1 MGRPFTTGEKAKFV
15 IDLPRHTLSFNTK
28 LTGQEQREEG
38 EEEMEANLPS
48 EASIDLPKVQ
58 VSAEYIQDDSAAA
71 AAAAA
76 VGAANPA
83 GNPAAA
89 NSSTAANVGSP
100 TTFQGGLPAPGDGSI
115 LSQGSRVDTNPF

>member
-1 MGRPFTTGEKAKFV
+1 MKIVSENRFSGKTYFLFNCLQNMKRLVMSAALLPSLNAEYSMENLTSKGMTGEKAKFV

-58 VSAEYIQDDSAAA
+58 VSAEYIQAS
-71 AAAAA
+71 
-76 VGAANPA
+76 
-83 GNPAAA
+83 
-89 NSSTAANVGSP
+89 
-100 TTFQGGLPAPGDGSI
+100 
-115 LSQGSRVDTNPF
+115 VD